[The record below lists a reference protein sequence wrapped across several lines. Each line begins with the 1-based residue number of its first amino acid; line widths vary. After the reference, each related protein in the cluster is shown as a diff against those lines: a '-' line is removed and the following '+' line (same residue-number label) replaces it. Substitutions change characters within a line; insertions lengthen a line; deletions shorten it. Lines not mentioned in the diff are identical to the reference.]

1 MQFLRLVSFFIVFLM
16 IGCATNQYPKND
28 FQDYRINY
36 FNKDSASV
44 TYIQGQY
51 EKYDDV
57 IEKSKMI
64 CSTLLKINPRRL
76 GFNIVS
82 SKEVNRYIFTK
93 FMPTVSFAGFHGK
106 DIRDVSSSPTLSN
119 QGEQVMNVIKV
130 FEITSNCS
138 IIPSKL

>member
-1 MQFLRLVSFFIVFLM
+1 MKFLKLVSFCALFLM
-16 IGCATNQYPKND
+16 MGCATNHYPKND

-44 TYIQGQY
+44 TYIQGWY

-64 CSTLLKINPRRL
+64 CSTLLNINPRRL

-82 SKEVNRYIFTK
+82 SKEVNSYIFT
-93 FMPTVSFAGFHGK
+93 
-106 DIRDVSSSPTLSN
+106 
-119 QGEQVMNVIKV
+119 VIKV
-130 FEITSNCS
+130 
-138 IIPSKL
+138 SK